1 MGDKKTKKL
10 IQHLLFSGLGGHGS
24 VFFSLVDADKENQ
37 YEYRAL
43 FCGIEDL
50 RKEYTESC
58 NRMHIPFEYV
68 KKKRGLDIGVYF
80 KLFRSFCKNKPDVI
94 FIHGVSLMMPA
105 VWYKITRP
113 FAKILI
119 RDSQAHHLKSKQEWF
134 WLFFS
139 LLFAKKV
146 IVLTEASALGIRQKF
161 RWLNRRNK
169 LVIIPNGL
177 DVAKYKSAFLKQPG
191 TSLKIGMQSRLQPIK
206 DHPTLLKAFKI
217 LQQRLP
223 GHSFTLHIAGDGETM
238 PVVSKMIEELKL
250 GESVQLHG
258 MLGERELIS
267 FMQSL
272 DIYVHATFGE
282 TLSNSIIQAM
292 ASGLP
297 IIASDVWGVNNMI
310 RHGENGMLYA
320 EKREDI
326 LANQMQ
332 DLVLN
337 PEKRNT
343 LGSKARLFAE
353 QNYSN
358 TVMFNR
364 YKELYN

>member
-1 MGDKKTKKL
+1 MRNKKEKKL

-24 VFFSLVDADKENQ
+24 VFFSLIDADKEKQ

-43 FCGIEDL
+43 FCGIEEL
-50 RKEYTESC
+50 RKDYIENCNKRYT
-58 NRMHIPFEYV
+58 PFEYV
-68 KKKRGLDIGVYF
+68 KKKRGLDIKVYF
-80 KLFRSFCKNKPDVI
+80 KLFRSFYKYKPDII

-113 FAKILI
+113 SAKILI

-139 LLFAKKV
+139 LLFAQKV
-146 IVLTEASALGIRQKF
+146 IVLTDASASGIRQKF
-161 RWLNRRNK
+161 RWFSRPNK

-177 DVAKYKSAFLKQPG
+177 DISRYKPSFLKQSG
-191 TSLKIGMQSRLQPIK
+191 TSLRIGMQSRLQPIK

-217 LQQRLP
+217 LQQKLP
-223 GHSFTLHIAGDGETM
+223 GYSFSLHIAGDGETM
-238 PVVSKMIEELKL
+238 PVVRTMVDELQL
-250 GESVQLHG
+250 GESVHLHG
-258 MLGERELIS
+258 MLGEGELIS

-310 RHGENGMLYA
+310 THEENGMLYT

-326 LANQMQ
+326 LANQLE
-332 DLVLN
+332 DLVLS
-337 PEKRNT
+337 PDKRNR
-343 LGSKARLFAE
+343 LGCKALLFAE

-358 TVMFNR
+358 MVMFNR